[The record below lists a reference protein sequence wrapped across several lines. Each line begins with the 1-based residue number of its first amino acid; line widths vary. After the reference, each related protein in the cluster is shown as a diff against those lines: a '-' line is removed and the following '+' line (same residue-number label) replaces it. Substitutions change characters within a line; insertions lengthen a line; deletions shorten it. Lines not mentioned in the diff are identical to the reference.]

1 MSPDNLKIQ
10 SLTEEEIEKLKESGG
25 GYSSLPPKNNREA
38 FDLMQKIAKLIKE
51 GAITFLIKEYI
62 YLSVFIVCFGVLLA
76 FTVEP
81 KNAGFPLTTLA
92 FLIGALTSILAG
104 YIGMRIAVHA
114 NVRTTL
120 SCCSSVYEGFKV
132 AFRGG

>member
-1 MSPDNLKIQ
+1 M
-10 SLTEEEIEKLKESGG
+10 
-25 GYSSLPPKNNREA
+25 
-38 FDLMQKIAKLIKE
+38 MQKISKLIKD
-51 GAITFLIKEYI
+51 GAITFLIKEYV
-62 YLSVFIVCFGVLLA
+62 YLSVFCIIFSILLA

-81 KNAGFPLTTLA
+81 ERASFPMTTIA

-104 YIGMRIAVHA
+104 FIGMRIAVHA

-120 SCCSSVYEGFKV
+120 SCCDSVNDGFKV

>member
-1 MSPDNLKIQ
+1 MEKIR
-10 SLTEEEIEKLKESGG
+10 EN
-25 GYSSLPPKNNREA
+25 GYSMPPKSSEDC
-38 FDLMQKIAKLIKE
+38 FDLMQKIAKLIKD

-62 YLSVFIVCFGVLLA
+62 YLSIFCILFSVLLA

-81 KNAGFPLTTLA
+81 EHASFPMTTIA
-92 FLIGALTSILAG
+92 FLMGALTSILAG

-120 SCCSSVYEGFKV
+120 SCCDSVHSGFKV